1 MKKLFLA
8 LSLVSLFSLNVE
20 AQENILKNINLN
32 NSTKKVN
39 LKIPFLRK
47 IKIKTIIG
55 MILKECNLQTH
66 KKIKLANFTKEEF
79 QNFQK

>member
-8 LSLVSLFSLNVE
+8 LSLVSLFLNVE
-20 AQENILKNINLN
+20 AQEKYPQKHQSEQQYEKGKPQNL
-32 NSTKKVN
+32 
-39 LKIPFLRK
+39 FLRK

>member
-20 AQENILKNINLN
+20 AQEKYPQKHQSEQQYEKGKTQNSVSQKDKNEDNYWN
-32 NSTKKVN
+32 DFK
-39 LKIPFLRK
+39 
-47 IKIKTIIG
+47 G
-55 MILKECNLQTH
+55 MNLQTH
-66 KKIKLANFTKEEF
+66 KKIKLVNFTKEEF